1 MSNTQAF
8 LGANPIVH
16 ITFAFSRPMIPS
28 QSKKKKNR
36 KGIQL
41 LEFLFM
47 WFNLPV
53 LIVLDTEI
61 VG

>member
-8 LGANPIVH
+8 LGADPIVH

-28 QSKKKKNR
+28 QSKKK
-36 KGIQL
+36 GIQL
-41 LEFLFM
+41 LKFLFM
-47 WFNLPV
+47 WLNLPV